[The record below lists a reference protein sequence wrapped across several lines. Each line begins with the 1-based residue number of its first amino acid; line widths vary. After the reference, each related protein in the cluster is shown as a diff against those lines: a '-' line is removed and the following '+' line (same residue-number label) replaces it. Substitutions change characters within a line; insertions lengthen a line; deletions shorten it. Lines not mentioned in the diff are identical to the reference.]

1 MLLNIDVPVSCP
13 ATTLFWDLLLLQ
25 PPVRPHPCVYLPPL
39 PWPPSRGKASD
50 SWAEPQG
57 PASLL
62 RPVWPDSSLRKL
74 RDSSE
79 DAVGAIYERS
89 YK

>member
-13 ATTLFWDLLLLQ
+13 ATTLFWDLLLSTAPSETASL
-25 PPVRPHPCVYLPPL
+25 CVTSQFL

-62 RPVWPDSSLRKL
+62 RPVYDSSLRKL